1 LADVFGGQ
9 MEPARPARPR
19 RFFLQ
24 AQAQKVFHR
33 LRSVFKKRF
42 SSFLKRVAF
51 AGSHG
56 WRGFQRT
63 FFGLFWQTP
72 G

>member
-1 LADVFGGQ
+1 LYSAGRWGLPGHAV
-9 MEPARPARPR
+9 
-19 RFFLQ
+19 FFLQ

-51 AGSHG
+51 AGSRG

>member
-1 LADVFGGQ
+1 LYSAGRWGLPGHAV
-9 MEPARPARPR
+9 
-19 RFFLQ
+19 FFLQAQ

-63 FFGLFWQTP
+63 FFSLLWQTP